1 MQCKKKEF
9 IIEEKGY
16 YIQHG
21 YDTEKTETVQENR
34 RINPR
39 YYIYY
44 IYQKFIKRQIVYK
57 DRSTEF

>member
-21 YDTEKTETVQENR
+21 YDTDYFYQKQKLFKKTDESIQDTM
-34 RINPR
+34 

-44 IYQKFIKRQIVYK
+44 IYQKFLKRQIVY
-57 DRSTEF
+57 